1 MMKPQFAALTCV
13 LFSCLSGCS
22 EIGPGKPAAAS
33 EISNTHCPIMGG
45 EIDGQTFVEWN
56 GQRVGFCCP
65 PCIDD
70 WNDMADTE
78 RTEKLTGAAANT
90 GSSHGHEDH
99 DHPTDE
105 ERSDQ
110 EHANQDE
117 SSASQSQ
124 ENVATEAD

>member
-1 MMKPQFAALTCV
+1 
-13 LFSCLSGCS
+13 
-22 EIGPGKPAAAS
+22 
-33 EISNTHCPIMGG
+33 MGG

-90 GSSHGHEDH
+90 GSSHGHADH

-105 ERSDQ
+105 EHSDQ
-110 EHANQDE
+110 EHANPDE